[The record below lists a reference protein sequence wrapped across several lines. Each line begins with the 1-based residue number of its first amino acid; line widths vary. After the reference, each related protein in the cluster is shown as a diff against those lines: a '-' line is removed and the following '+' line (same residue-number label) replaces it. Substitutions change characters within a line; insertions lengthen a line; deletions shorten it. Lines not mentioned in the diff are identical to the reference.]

1 MSTIIAEGQEAVEME
16 SGGLIPDSTFNV
28 NFLES
33 ELGGKSPR
41 IGEIVEYNGK
51 QYRIHWV
58 SVRTYR
64 GQVELT
70 LHSSTNERGFSGN
83 HQKL

>member
-1 MSTIIAEGQEAVEME
+1 MSAIIAEGQEAVEME

-28 NFLES
+28 KFLES
-33 ELGGKSPR
+33 ELGGESPR

-51 QYRIHWV
+51 QYHIHWV
-58 SVRTYR
+58 TVRTYR

-70 LHSSTNERGFSGN
+70 MHPID
-83 HQKL
+83 K